1 MEIDASSDV
10 NIDDVNVEIPID
22 EQENITKIHRDEWDC
37 STVESLK
44 KELQLR
50 ETQIMKLTS
59 HIHMLETDP
68 PSQSKKRRLGEID
81 KEDMNETMMKDK
93 DRGSGATWR
102 VGQREQFAKIVT
114 YAENTENPLHLQ
126 TLFSF
131 YMKDTLNINHLRLVR
146 KILLELVIM
155 LWG

>member
-1 MEIDASSDV
+1 MEIDVSSDV
-10 NIDDVNVEIPID
+10 NIDDVNFEIPID
-22 EQENITKIHRDEWDC
+22 EQENITKIHRDECDC
-37 STVESLK
+37 STFQTLK

-93 DRGSGATWR
+93 DIIISNLTKEIEMLKADASKAKVDGETYKNDLESLKKDAQDKERQASDP
-102 VGQREQFAKIVT
+102 QQKNEHLSLREIVT
-114 YAENTENPLHLQ
+114 
-126 TLFSF
+126 
-131 YMKDTLNINHLRLVR
+131 
-146 KILLELVIM
+146 
-155 LWG
+155 